1 MKAHI
6 EHQVIEKDGVPL
18 FVPVPY
24 DEYFRPKRISEDE
37 GKVYLPHE
45 SGLCPRI

>member
-18 FVPVPY
+18 FVLVPN
-24 DEYFRPKRISEDE
+24 DENSVQSAFRKMRE
-37 GKVYLPHE
+37 GFIYPMNRDRVP
-45 SGLCPRI
+45 